1 MAKVTSVREVSVD
14 LLKPYERNTKI
25 HGEEQIEKLCR
36 SIQEF
41 GFISPILI
49 DRSRNVIAGH
59 GRLMAAKQLGM
70 QKVP

>member
-41 GFISPILI
+41 GFISPF
-49 DRSRNVIAGH
+49 RNSEPVTG
-59 GRLMAAKQLGM
+59 G
-70 QKVP
+70 